1 MSCVRVFCLLTAL
14 LSGAASAGAL
24 DDYLALATG
33 SFTSA
38 AQAATDSRYD
48 EVTWHIREIWP
59 DSPGEARWLYTESW
73 MADAQA
79 PYMQRISSVVERSDG
94 SLLTRRFRLPDASA
108 YVGAWQDP
116 ERFSALD
123 PDSLVELTGCEAV
136 MVRAGEQR
144 FEGGTRGRDCA
155 NRYKGASYAIS
166 RGVLHADGMTNWDR
180 GFSDTGALVWGPA
193 HGGYRFRRVGEA
205 SACVKP
211 VRMLVYG
218 EIDDRKAFGAYAR
231 AIAES
236 GLYEANR
243 GLYEATT
250 PALEVFEGDPPAN
263 RGVVIARFPCLE
275 AARSFWYSDEYAKI
289 RPLRAGIS
297 RFEVL
302 VLPAQPLPAWAE

>member
-1 MSCVRVFCLLTAL
+1 MRVILLLIAVVARP
-14 LSGAASAGAL
+14 LSADTL
-24 DDYLALATG
+24 DDYLSLATG

-48 EVTWHIREIWP
+48 EVTWHIAEIWRDNP
-59 DSPGEARWLYTESW
+59 DAERWLYTESW
-73 MADAQA
+73 MADADS
-79 PYMQRISSVVERSDG
+79 PYMQRISSVVRRDDG
-94 SLLTRRFRLPDASA
+94 SLLTRRYRLPDVEK

-116 ERFSALD
+116 ERFDAMGPERLT
-123 PDSLVELTGCEAV
+123 ELAGCEAV
-136 MVRAGEQR
+136 LARAGEQR
-144 FEGGTRGRDCA
+144 FEGSTRGRDCI

-166 RGVLHADGMTNWDR
+166 RGLVHADGMTNWDR
-180 GFSDTGALVWGPA
+180 GFSDDGKLVWGPP

-205 SACVKP
+205 GSCVKP

-218 EIDDRKAFGAYAR
+218 EIDDRKAFGAYAG

-236 GLYEANR
+236 GLYETNR

-250 PALEVFEGDPPAN
+250 PALEVFEGEPPPN

-302 VLPAQPLPAWAE
+302 VLPAPPLPAWAE